1 MKKMFISIIKF
12 YQKIPGP
19 WHLACRFT
27 PTCSNY
33 MIEAIEIH
41 GVLKGMFLGIK
52 RILKC
57 NPWGPSGYKTEKKKG
72 EWK

>member
-1 MKKMFISIIKF
+1 MKKIFISVIKI

-41 GVLKGMFLGIK
+41 GVCKGLFLGIK

-57 NPWGPSGYKTEKKKG
+57 NPWGPTGYDPVPMKG
-72 EWK
+72 KWK